1 MFGHLNGDIILLIK
15 LYNMNDTFF
24 IKKKK
29 QINKLEKLIF
39 MVSNV

>member
-29 QINKLEKLIF
+29 TNK
-39 MVSNV
+39 